1 MRMTQ
6 STQWIRDFVD
16 WCQWNH
22 LLINNEKTKEPVMD
36 FHRRRSTTP
45 TPVEI
50 QRTGIEILDSYKY
63 LSVHLNKK
71 LDWSHNTDAL
81 YRKGQSR
88 PAEET
93 EMFSD
98 SVADSGIFYSVVYLN
113 SSLSKAK
120 RKQLDK
126 LIRPALS

>member
-88 PAEET
+88 L
-93 EMFSD
+93 
-98 SVADSGIFYSVVYLN
+98 YLLRKLRCFLTLWRIQA
-113 SSLSKAK
+113 SS
-120 RKQLDK
+120 
-126 LIRPALS
+126 IALSI